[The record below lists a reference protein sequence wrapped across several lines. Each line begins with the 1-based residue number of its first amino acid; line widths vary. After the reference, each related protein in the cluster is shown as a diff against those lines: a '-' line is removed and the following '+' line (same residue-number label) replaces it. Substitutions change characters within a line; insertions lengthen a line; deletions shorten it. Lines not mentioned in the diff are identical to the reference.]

1 MPTSKTCRRGSIL
14 RKGYTRHL
22 KRKTVR
28 VPASKGRKSYVR
40 HITKKNIRVP
50 SGCIKAQSQSGK
62 KRTTMDL
69 AKMAKQ
75 SKIYATMRSYFGKP
89 KCEKGEIVREGYT
102 RKAYV
107 RKTGIRVSR
116 TKVAPGC
123 IRAVGLSKKRGTK
136 GKQLFVLE
144 KGTLT
149 QYGYHANLTEE
160 DRHNALKKALVTI
173 KPLSVYRK
181 LNALYVLNKNKDA
194 SLANLYRK
202 DADWVRT
209 TPEYAH
215 RSEY

>member
-1 MPTSKTCRRGSIL
+1 MPASKTCRRGNIL

-22 KRKTVR
+22 HKKTVR
-28 VPASKGRKSYVR
+28 VPASKSRKAYVR

-69 AKMAKQ
+69 AKMAKR
-75 SKIYATMRSYFGKP
+75 SKIYATMRAYFGKP
-89 KCEKGEIVREGYT
+89 KCKTGEIMREGYT
-102 RKAYV
+102 RKSFE
-107 RKTGIRVSR
+107 RKSGVHVTGS
-116 TKVAPGC
+116 TVAPAC
-123 IRAVGLSKKRGTK
+123 IKAVGLSKKRGTK

-160 DRHNALKKALVTI
+160 ERHKALKKALVDI

-202 DADWVRT
+202 DADWVQT
-209 TPEYAH
+209 TPEYTH
-215 RSEY
+215 RSE